1 MLNECRINLFSLNG
15 TKCQPGIARRLVWV
29 FVFFKFSSASSPGY
43 GETSSYNNPELLY
56 VRTVGA
62 SQWCGSCP
70 KQRESVRVVQ
80 YRLTRKGHYVSYQGK
95 WEPLYI
101 PECYPIQT
109 VPHINCIT
117 QLVTKLSD
125 IVEQQTTTSLLL
137 GVDCAQCLRSSLLTW
152 FKWNLINTASNKGI

>member
-1 MLNECRINLFSLNG
+1 MPAWNSQKTWLSVC
-15 TKCQPGIARRLVWV
+15 
-29 FVFFKFSSASSPGY
+29 FFDFSSASSPGC
-43 GETSSYNNPELLY
+43 GDTSSYNNPELLY

-70 KQRESVRVVQ
+70 EQRESVRVVQ
-80 YRLTRKGHYVSYQGK
+80 YRLTRKGHYVSYQGN

-101 PECYPIQT
+101 PECYPIET

-125 IVEQQTTTSLLL
+125 IVEQQTTTLLHSVFKQGNL
-137 GVDCAQCLRSSLLTW
+137 KIDFQFTYLHFQFQRFGLNFTLHLFGINWPALL
-152 FKWNLINTASNKGI
+152 S